1 MKREGGIYNKASASS
16 GFAVLWCP
24 DFRLQAVARGEKRRS
39 ISTVLV
45 DDSKRQSIVLCANTV
60 ASEWGVVA
68 GMPTVQ
74 ALARCPGLQVE
85 RPSAAAEEAASRMLL
100 EAALGWVPG
109 IEETEPGLLTLD
121 LSTQAET
128 EWPASGERIGEELA
142 AAGFEH
148 AIGLGET
155 PSLARIAVV
164 AARQEGK
171 ALWYL
176 DPQRRLES
184 LDGLPLTV
192 AEAGGELN
200 ERLHLWG
207 VRSLGEFARF
217 DREAVAARLGDEGVE
232 LWLRLTGRLRR
243 PLRQARLEHLFE
255 ERHEFEYEI
264 NDTEP
269 LFFLLNRLIER
280 LSTRV
285 ARTGRAAAAV
295 VLVLTFADG
304 VCHAKRLALPEPT
317 LEHEVLF
324 RLVSGHI
331 ENLEMK
337 TAVESVLLRFEPSDP
352 VSSQRMLF
360 GAGLRNAHQFQET
373 LKRLQRLV
381 GSDKV
386 GSPRPLDTHRP
397 GMFELVPL
405 PHEIAPEQ
413 AVLEKT
419 ATGPPMIGPPMIGPV
434 FYRYPSGYRAAVRLR
449 DGVPVMVESS
459 RVTGVVMKCHGPWKC
474 QGDWWHGGRQWER
487 TEWDVELLKKGVFRL
502 VDDGATWL
510 VEGRY
515 E

>member
-1 MKREGGIYNKASASS
+1 MRKGGIFYKAAASS

-24 DFRLQAVARGEKRRS
+24 DFRLQAVARGEKRRA
-39 ISTVLV
+39 IPTILV
-45 DDSKRQSIVLCANTV
+45 DDSKRQSVVLCTNPV
-60 ASEWGVVA
+60 AAQWGVAA
-68 GMPTVQ
+68 GMPTTQ
-74 ALARCPGLQVE
+74 ALARCLGLQVE
-85 RPSAAAEEAASRMLL
+85 RPSVAAEEAASRLLL

-121 LSTQAET
+121 LSTQLEE
-128 EWPASGERIGEELA
+128 EWLACGEQIGGELA
-142 AAGFEH
+142 AAGFEY

-155 PSLARIAVV
+155 PSLARIA
-164 AARQEGK
+164 ATSARQRGETF
-171 ALWYL
+171 WYL
-176 DPQRRLES
+176 APERRLEF

-192 AEAGGELN
+192 AEAGAELN

-207 VRSLGEFARF
+207 IRSLGEFARF
-217 DREAVAARLGDEGVE
+217 DRESVAARLGDEGLE

-255 ERHEFEYEI
+255 ERHEFDYEI

-280 LSTRV
+280 LSARI
-285 ARTGRAAAAV
+285 ARTGRVATAT

-304 VCHAKRLALPEPT
+304 NCHAKRLALPEPT

-324 RLVSGHI
+324 RLISGHI

-337 TAVESVLLRFEPSDP
+337 RAVESVLLRFEPSDP

-360 GAGLRNAHQFQET
+360 GAGLRNVHQFQET

-386 GSPRPLDTHRP
+386 GSPRSLDTHCP

-413 AVLEKT
+413 ADLEKA
-419 ATGPPMIGPPMIGPV
+419 ATGPPVVGPV
-434 FYRYPSGYRAAVRLR
+434 FCRYPTSFRASVRLR
-449 DGVPVMVESS
+449 GEVPYMVESS
-459 RVTGVVMKCHGPWKC
+459 RVTGVVMKCHGPWRC

-502 VDDGATWL
+502 VDDGRAWT